1 MKWRNKGSQD
11 MVDEFMGNT
20 WPIYFDLKPYPVCI
34 LPMVTISIEVTPC
47 RISIGSLFLLALF
60 CFYARKQ

>member
-1 MKWRNKGSQD
+1 